1 MICTVARKAFLGFR
15 LHPEVK
21 KRLEEIASR
30 EERSLSQV
38 CEIILRKGT
47 EDYVREGP
55 KYFQRIISREGKKDS
70 QR

>member
-1 MICTVARKAFLGFR
+1 MICTVARKVFLGFR

-38 CEIILRKGT
+38 CEILLRHGT
-47 EDYVREGP
+47 EDYAREGP
-55 KYFQRIISREGKKDS
+55 RYFQRILSREAKNEPK
-70 QR
+70 R